1 MTKSLISV
9 IISVYNDE
17 SNISKAIESL
27 LNQTYQNIEIL
38 IVDDCSEDSTYQI
51 CKNYEKIYPNKISVY
66 KNSKN
71 IGLTKSLNILIKK
84 SKGEYIARQ
93 DSDDIS
99 FDTRFEKQIKTL
111 KSKKIDVCYS
121 RAFRKSS
128 KKVIPGISF
137 YIPRKW
143 ILKIKNPFIH
153 GTMLCKSEVLK
164 KIGGYDEEFYYS
176 QDYKL
181 ILNFIKYKFR
191 VSILKEPLYELNMEN
206 NISSNFKD
214 QQRYYADCAKRN
226 KTPDI
231 NENIYK

>member
-38 IVDDCSEDSTYQI
+38 IVDDCSEDNTYQI
-51 CKNYEKIYPNKISVY
+51 CKNY
-66 KNSKN
+66 
-71 IGLTKSLNILIKK
+71 GLTKSLNILIKK

-93 DSDDIS
+93 DSDDVS

-164 KIGGYDEEFYYS
+164 KIGGYDEKFYYS

-181 ILNFIKYKFR
+181 ILSFIKYKFR

-214 QQRYYADCAKRN
+214 EQRYYADCAKRN